1 MISEQRGTILIKT
14 ETLQTIYANENQGN
28 YALKKGNV
36 ASKNKNAQT
45 YKTKTNETVK

>member
-1 MISEQRGTILIKT
+1 MISEQRGTVLIKT

-36 ASKNKNAQT
+36 ASKNAQT
-45 YKTKTNETVK
+45 YKTKTNETMK